1 MDPELLVMSSVRK
14 PKRIKFFGS
23 DGVERMF
30 LVKGG
35 EDLRNDER
43 IELLFEIMNSIVAT
57 SSSEKSND
65 PKNNHQNSV
74 RSNLRARTYT
84 VIPMTS
90 QVGILEWVCN
100 TIPIKSVIISEMLSD
115 PLFRLKNPK
124 FGDETGLDLTEAAT
138 IRRNSM
144 QITDPASYHK
154 MFKEMTRD
162 TIIDIHDKMNNVLP
176 DNFIRKKL
184 LKMSQGP
191 ESFITLRTEFSKSLA
206 VSNLFG
212 YVLGLGDRHLE
223 NLLMDERTGG
233 IIQIDFGVCFGMGQS
248 ILPVPELIP
257 FRLSPQLRGVLRPL
271 NGTGLLRHYMVQ
283 AMAVLRLE
291 EGVNILTNYLQV
303 TPSYYLLIYSLMSL
317 FTYLFTHLPQMMIYY

>member
-1 MDPELLVMSSVRK
+1 
-14 PKRIKFFGS
+14 
-23 DGVERMF
+23 MF

-43 IELLFEIMNSIVAT
+43 VELLFEIMNLIVAT

-65 PKNNHQNSV
+65 VQSNHQSSV

-90 QVGILEWVCN
+90 QVGILEWVSN
-100 TIPIKSVIISEMLSD
+100 TTPIKSVIFNEMLAD
-115 PLFRLKNPK
+115 PLFKSKNPK
-124 FGDETGLDLTEAAT
+124 FGDESGLDWTEAAM
-138 IRRNSM
+138 IRRNTM
-144 QITDPASYHK
+144 QLTREASSYHK
-154 MFKEMTRD
+154 MFKETTRG
-162 TIIDIHDKMNNVLP
+162 TILDIYNKMNNVLP
-176 DNFIRKKL
+176 DDFIRKKL
-184 LKMSQGP
+184 LKMSHGP

-223 NLLMDERTGG
+223 NLLLDERTGG
-233 IIQIDFGVCFGMGQS
+233 IVQIDFGVCFGMGQS
-248 ILPVPELIP
+248 VLPVPELIP
-257 FRLSPQLRGVLRPL
+257 FRLSPQLRGVLKPL

-283 AMAVLRLE
+283 AMGLLRLE

-303 TPSYYLLIYSLMSL
+303 IY
-317 FTYLFTHLPQMMIYY
+317 T